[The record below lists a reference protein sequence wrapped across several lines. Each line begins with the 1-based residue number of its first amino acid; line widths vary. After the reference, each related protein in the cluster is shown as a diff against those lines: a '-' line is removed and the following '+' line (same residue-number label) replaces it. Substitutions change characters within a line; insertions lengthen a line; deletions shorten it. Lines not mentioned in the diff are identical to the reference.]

1 MKGKISSLIQSDKP
15 ISVEHGV
22 MRIFY
27 TPAHANRK
35 TGFYRLVLGQ
45 SKRFPDAKY
54 KKEFEAAIRK
64 LLKERSRYAAS
75 FTIDLFKKLE
85 HPKWGELGCVIIE
98 WAEYEGQKPLFVA
111 PPPAVRANPYEGGNA

>member
-1 MKGKISSLIQSDKP
+1 MA
-15 ISVEHGV
+15 VNGV

-54 KKEFEAAIRK
+54 KKEFEAAVRQ
-64 LLKERSRYAAS
+64 LLKDRSRYAAS

-85 HPKWGELGCVIIE
+85 HPKWGELGCAISE
-98 WAEYEGQKPLFVA
+98 GAEYEGQDPLFSAA
-111 PPPAVRANPYEGGNA
+111 PPVTSASPYEGGNA